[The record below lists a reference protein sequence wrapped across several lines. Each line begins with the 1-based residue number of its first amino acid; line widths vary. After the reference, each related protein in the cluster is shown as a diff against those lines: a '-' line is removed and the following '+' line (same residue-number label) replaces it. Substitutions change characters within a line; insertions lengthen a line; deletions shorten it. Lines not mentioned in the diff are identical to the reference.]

1 VGDFRVTVRPAV
13 SEYDIATCDWMVREF
28 HSYVPTIGTVGRVIK
43 YLAKDDGKPAAT
55 FWLGSGFRPTPKDLL
70 CWFGVKQ
77 SEFDGFFN
85 EVADNKRFCI
95 AAPRRNLGT
104 QILRLV
110 RERAA
115 SDWLDK
121 YGDNLRAIVT
131 TIGNDKPGS
140 VYLADNWKHV
150 GWTAGLPADR
160 KAVSMKWN
168 SVEEI
173 NKRFVKPTGEN
184 KKRILITERLG
195 AAVAVPQAQGV
206 LLKVGSDG

>member
-1 VGDFRVTVRPAV
+1 MSADERVTVRPAV
-13 SEYDIATCDWMVREF
+13 SEYDLATCDWMVREF

-43 YLAKDDGKPAAT
+43 YLAKDDGQPAAT

-70 CWFGVKQ
+70 RWFGVKQ

-85 EVADNKRFCI
+85 EVADNKRFAI
-95 AAPRRNLGT
+95 IAPRKNLGS

-115 SDWLDK
+115 SDWLEK

-140 VYLADNWKHV
+140 VYLADNWQHV
-150 GWTAGLPADR
+150 GWTAGLPANR

-168 SVEEI
+168 SAEEI
-173 NKRFVKPTGEN
+173 GERFVKPTGEN
-184 KKRILITERLG
+184 KKRILITDRLRP
-195 AAVAVPQAQGV
+195 AVPVEQAQGV
-206 LLKVGSDG
+206 LL